1 MLTEMPA
8 DVCMHPGHAT
18 PSSSRSHRETYA
30 RPTGWDFERPRSSP
44 IKGKSPIIE
53 EIQASSNR
61 SSGHTTF
68 DTSNPAHNAEAIEP
82 SRSSTVHSPL
92 PAQEEA
98 AARPSKPT
106 SDTSANEN
114 AQPSMTYMSSL
125 EAFLQRTRDSLAE
138 AERRADAEKARAKD
152 KDRDKQS
159 RGRKPRL

>member
-1 MLTEMPA
+1 
-8 DVCMHPGHAT
+8 MHPGQAT
-18 PSSSRSHRETYA
+18 PSSSRPHREPYA

-68 DTSNPAHNAEAIEP
+68 DASNSAHNAEATEDIK
-82 SRSSTVHSPL
+82 SGTVHSSS
-92 PAQEEA
+92 PAQQEA
-98 AARPSKPT
+98 AAAPSRPPP
-106 SDTSANEN
+106 DTSGNNES
-114 AQPSMTYMSSL
+114 AQQPSPTNMSSL

-138 AERRADAEKARAKD
+138 AERRADAEKARTKD
-152 KDRDKQS
+152 RDRDKQP

>member
-1 MLTEMPA
+1 MPA
-8 DVCMHPGHAT
+8 DVCMHPGQAT
-18 PSSSRSHRETYA
+18 PSSFRSHRETYA

-68 DTSNPAHNAEAIEP
+68 DTSNPAHNAEAVKSIK
-82 SRSSTVHSPL
+82 SSTVNSSS

-98 AARPSKPT
+98 TAAPSKPPL
-106 SDTSANEN
+106 DASANEP
-114 AQPSMTYMSSL
+114 AQSPSTTNMSSL

-138 AERRADAEKARAKD
+138 AERRADAEKARTRD
-152 KDRDKQS
+152 RDRDKQT